1 MSQTQTLRQR
11 IQAGEILVALRGDV
25 TMDKSQLA
33 ETLTKGKYD
42 YIWID
47 GQHTAFSEAQL
58 VSYCAAAEELGID
71 VQLRLPHTRAAH
83 MAGRYLD
90 LGPSGILVPEVM
102 ETSTVDD
109 LIDYAYYPQVG
120 RRSWGGT
127 ARRGLRSAAKGMS
140 RLQYA
145 DWWNNYVIAGIQVE
159 SVEAVTNVRQLAKAG
174 VVVVTF
180 GPNDL
185 SFSLEGHPEYPL
197 QDVDDCMRNV
207 AAQLKG
213 TNIRLAMGTATKPSE
228 RQKFLDIGITLFQ
241 EDAPK

>member
-90 LGPSGILVPEVM
+90 
-102 ETSTVDD
+102 
-109 LIDYAYYPQVG
+109 
-120 RRSWGGT
+120 
-127 ARRGLRSAAKGMS
+127 
-140 RLQYA
+140 
-145 DWWNNYVIAGIQVE
+145 
-159 SVEAVTNVRQLAKAG
+159 
-174 VVVVTF
+174 
-180 GPNDL
+180 
-185 SFSLEGHPEYPL
+185 
-197 QDVDDCMRNV
+197 
-207 AAQLKG
+207 
-213 TNIRLAMGTATKPSE
+213 
-228 RQKFLDIGITLFQ
+228 
-241 EDAPK
+241 